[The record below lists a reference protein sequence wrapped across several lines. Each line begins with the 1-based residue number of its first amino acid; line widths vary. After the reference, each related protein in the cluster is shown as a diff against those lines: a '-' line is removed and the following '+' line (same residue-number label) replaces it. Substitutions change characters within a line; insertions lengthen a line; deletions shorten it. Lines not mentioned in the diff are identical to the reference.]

1 MRAPKRS
8 SPEAALQIEIKK
20 YLTVALPPSI
30 LCTASLAGAHLH
42 VRTATKAKAMGVQ
55 KGWPD
60 LQFLFPDGVTRYI
73 ELKAGAS
80 LSPEQKA
87 FRDYAEP
94 LGIWALGRSLEDV
107 VKTLRGWGAQLRR
120 HPFYP
125 ELNG

>member
-1 MRAPKRS
+1 
-8 SPEAALQIEIKK
+8 
-20 YLTVALPPSI
+20 LP
-30 LCTASLAGAHLH
+30 GAHMH
-42 VRTATKAKAMGVQ
+42 IRTATKAKSMGV
-55 KGWPD
+55 KRGWPD

-94 LGIWALGRSLEDV
+94 LGIWALGRSLPEVDAQL
-107 VKTLRGWGAQLRR
+107 KAWGAKLRR

-125 ELNG
+125 ELAA